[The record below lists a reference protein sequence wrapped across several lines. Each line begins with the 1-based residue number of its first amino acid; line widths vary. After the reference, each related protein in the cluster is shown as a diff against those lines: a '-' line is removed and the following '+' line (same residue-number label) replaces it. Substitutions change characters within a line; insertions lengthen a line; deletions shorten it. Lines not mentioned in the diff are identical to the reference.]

1 MPIQTSP
8 NPFALNGA
16 RIVSNTS
23 PVVGPFFAV
32 QCLTA
37 TVFSA
42 VVVNYEGQAI
52 TGITIPAGTVLYGD
66 WEGFTLTSGTVIAYK
81 MSF

>member
-1 MPIQTSP
+1 MPIKTTP

-16 RIVSNTS
+16 RIVSNTT

-37 TVFSA
+37 TIFSA
-42 VVVNYEGQAI
+42 VTVNYEGQAI
-52 TGITIPAGTVLYGD
+52 TGITIPAGTILYGD

>member
-16 RIVSNTS
+16 RIVSNTAA
-23 PVVGPFFAV
+23 VVGPFFAV

-37 TVFSA
+37 VVFSA
-42 VVVNYEGQAI
+42 VTVNYEGQTI
-52 TGITIPAGTVLYGD
+52 LGITIPAGTILYGD
-66 WEGFTLTSGTVIAYK
+66 WDGFTLTSGTVIAYK